1 MRRYLIRRLLL
12 LVPTMLGVSII
23 AFAIMHLIPGDVVDA
38 LIGTEATLT
47 PEARETLRRI
57 LGVDQPVY
65 RQYLS
70 WLGGLVRGDF
80 GVSLIS
86 RAPVRET
93 LLRGLPVTLE
103 LAVLSTLIALAVGL
117 PLGVISA
124 IHRRGWSSAGTRF
137 VGLLGLSLPN
147 FWLAILLLLAGARW
161 FKWSPALIYVPFWK
175 DPLANLEQ
183 MLLPAVSLSVGLIAV
198 IMRMTRSSLLE
209 VLNQDFIRTARAK
222 GLGEGAVVLSH
233 GLRNALI
240 PVVTMIGI
248 QFAYLLGGA
257 VVIEQIF
264 GLPGLGWMLMK
275 GIMQRDY
282 PVVQGGVL
290 FITFAFIVVNL
301 AVDLIYARLDPRIAY
316 E

>member
-1 MRRYLIRRLLL
+1 MRRYLLRRLAL
-12 LVPTMLGVSII
+12 LVPTLIGVSIV

-38 LIGTEATLT
+38 LIGTEATLS

-65 RQYLS
+65 RQYFS
-70 WLGGLVRGDF
+70 WLGALLRGDF

-86 RAPVRET
+86 RAPVGET
-93 LLRGLPVTLE
+93 LVRGLPVTLE
-103 LAVLSTLIALAVGL
+103 LAILSTLIALVVGL
-117 PLGVISA
+117 PLGVVSA
-124 IHRRGWSSAGTRF
+124 VRRRGWWSAGARVF
-137 VGLLGLSLPN
+137 GLLGLSLPN

-161 FKWSPALIYVPFWK
+161 FGWSPALIYVPIWE

-183 MLLPAVSLSVGLIAV
+183 MLLPAVSLSVGLVAV
-198 IMRMTRSSLLE
+198 IMRMTRSSMLE

-222 GLGEGAVVLSH
+222 GLPEASVVLGH

-257 VVIEQIF
+257 VVVEQIF

-275 GIMQRDY
+275 GILQRDY

-290 FITFAFIVVNL
+290 FITFAFIVLNL
-301 AVDLIYARLDPRIAY
+301 AVDLVYAWLDPRITY

>member
-1 MRRYLIRRLLL
+1 MRRYLLRRLAL
-12 LVPTMLGVSII
+12 LVPTLLGVSII
-23 AFAIMHLIPGDVVDA
+23 AFGIMHLIPGDVVDA
-38 LIGTEATLT
+38 LIGTEATLS

-65 RQYLS
+65 RQYLT
-70 WLGGLVRGDF
+70 WLGGLLRGDF

-86 RAPVRET
+86 RAPVAET

-103 LAVLSTLIALAVGL
+103 LAILSTLIALIVGL
-117 PLGVISA
+117 PLGIVSA
-124 IHRRGWSSAGTRF
+124 IHRRGWTSAGARF
-137 VGLLGLSLPN
+137 FGLLGLSLPN
-147 FWLAILLLLAGARW
+147 FWLAIMLLLGGARLLH
-161 FKWSPALIYVPFWK
+161 WSPALIYVPLWD
-175 DPLANLEQ
+175 DPRANLEQ
-183 MLLPAVSLSVGLIAV
+183 LLLPAISLSVGLVAV
-198 IMRMTRSSLLE
+198 IMRMTRSSMLE

-222 GLGEGAVVLSH
+222 GLREASVVLSH

-264 GLPGLGWMLMK
+264 GLPGLGWLLMK
-275 GIMQRDY
+275 GILQRDY

-290 FITFAFIVVNL
+290 FITFAFMTVNL
-301 AVDLIYARLDPRIAY
+301 VVDVVYAWLDPRIAY

>member
-1 MRRYLIRRLLL
+1 MTRYLIRRLIL
-12 LVPTMLGVSII
+12 LVPTLFGVSIV
-23 AFAIMHLIPGDVVDA
+23 AFAIMHLIPGDTVDA
-38 LIGTEATLT
+38 LVGTEANLS
-47 PEARETLRRI
+47 PEARNTLRRI

-70 WLGGLVRGDF
+70 WIGGLLRGDF

-86 RAPVRET
+86 RVPVRGT
-93 LLRGLPVTLE
+93 LLRGLPVTVE
-103 LAVLSTLIALAVGL
+103 LAVLSTLIGLVVGL
-117 PLGVISA
+117 PLGVVSA

-161 FKWSPALIYVPFWK
+161 FKWSPALIYVPLWK
-175 DPLANLEQ
+175 DPLANLQQ
-183 MLLPAVSLSVGLIAV
+183 MLLPSISLSVGLIAV
-198 IMRMTRSSLLE
+198 IMRMTRSALLE

-222 GLGEGAVVLSH
+222 GLREGAVVLSH
-233 GLRNALI
+233 GLRNAMI

-257 VVIEQIF
+257 VVVEQIF

-290 FITFAFIVVNL
+290 FVTFAFIVVNL
-301 AVDLIYARLDPRIAY
+301 AVDLIYARLDPRIVY